1 MASHVGQYRG
11 ASLLALRVSLRVIY
25 IGTGTAPSGNR
36 TGHRN
41 LTSGR
46 YDVVI
51 IGAGHNGLTCGA
63 YLARAGLKTLVLE
76 RRGVIGGAAVTE
88 EFAPGFRTSTFSYL
102 MSLLHPKVIRDL
114 ELRELGLTVL
124 PATDLF
130 CPIGSDNHII
140 MSGDVARTAR
150 EFSRFSRHDGA
161 VYAEFDAY
169 LNEAADVVRELLF
182 DTPIDP
188 SRRDFKGLREL
199 AAFAWKYRRIGGKFY
214 RIVDLLTMS
223 ADDYLARWFEHGVTR
238 AVLGYYC
245 SIGTFAG
252 PKTPGSA
259 YVVLHHLMG
268 EHVGAGGWGFIRAGM
283 GAISEAIAAAGRQHG
298 LETRTGADVT
308 KIEVTGGRAARVVT
322 ATGDAFEARAVVS
335 NVSCK
340 VLFDRLVEP
349 AELPPEFLKHIRG
362 YRTFSTAFKINVAA
376 EAPPRFTAFEP
387 ARCGF
392 AAPNYVHI
400 GPDVDYLQ
408 AAYEDACQGRWSRR
422 PFVTA
427 VVPTTVDDTL
437 APKGKHVINLFGG
450 HAPYELKGAT
460 WGTERAAFLKN
471 VYDTIDE
478 LAPGFSGGVIADQL
492 LLPPDIERIINTPQ
506 GHIFHGELSLEQLFF
521 QRPAPHYSDYR
532 SPVRGLYQCGSSTH
546 PGGGVSG
553 IPGHNAAREILRDWK
568 SVRA

>member
-1 MASHVGQYRG
+1 MTTG
-11 ASLLALRVSLRVIY
+11 A
-25 IGTGTAPSGNR
+25 
-36 TGHRN
+36 
-41 LTSGR
+41 

-63 YLARAGLKTLVLE
+63 YLARAGLKVLVLE
-76 RRGVIGGAAVTE
+76 RRDVIGGAAVTE
-88 EFAPGFRTSTFSYL
+88 EFSPGFRTSTFSYL

-114 ELRELGLTVL
+114 GLRDLGLTVL

-130 CPIGSDNHII
+130 CPIGKDNHII
-140 MSGDVARTAR
+140 MSGDAARTAR
-150 EFSRFSRHDGA
+150 EFARFSRRDGA
-161 VYAEFDAY
+161 AYVEFDAY
-169 LNEAADVVRELLF
+169 LNEAADIVRTLVF
-182 DTPIDP
+182 DTPVDP
-188 SRRDFKGLREL
+188 SRRDLKGLRDL
-199 AAFAWKYRRIGGKFY
+199 WKLAWKYRRIGRNFY

-268 EHVGAGGWGFIRAGM
+268 EHEGAGGWGFIRGGM
-283 GAISEAIAAAGRQHG
+283 GAISEAIAASGRRHG
-298 LETRTGADVT
+298 LAIRTGA
-308 KIEVTGGRAARVVT
+308 EVARVEVSGGRVKRVIT
-322 ATGDAFEARAVVS
+322 TGGDAFEARAVAC
-335 NVSCK
+335 NASCK
-340 VLFDRLVEP
+340 VLFDRLVDP
-349 AELPPEFLKHIRG
+349 AELPPEFLKHIRS

-376 EAPPRFTAFEP
+376 EAPPRFTAFDP
-387 ARCGF
+387 AACGF
-392 AAPNYVHI
+392 AAPNYAHI

-408 AAYEDACQGRWSRR
+408 AAYEDACHGRWSRR

-437 APKGKHVINLFGG
+437 APRGKHVVNLFGG
-450 HAPYELKGAT
+450 HAPYQLQGAS
-460 WGTERAAFLKN
+460 WETERAAFLKN

-478 LAPGFSGGVIADQL
+478 LAPGFSDGVIAEQL
-492 LLPPDIERIINTPQ
+492 LLPPDIERIINSPQ
-506 GHIFHGELSLEQLFF
+506 GHIFHGELALEQLFF

-553 IPGHNAAREILRDWK
+553 IPGHNAAREILNDWR
-568 SVRA
+568 SIRG